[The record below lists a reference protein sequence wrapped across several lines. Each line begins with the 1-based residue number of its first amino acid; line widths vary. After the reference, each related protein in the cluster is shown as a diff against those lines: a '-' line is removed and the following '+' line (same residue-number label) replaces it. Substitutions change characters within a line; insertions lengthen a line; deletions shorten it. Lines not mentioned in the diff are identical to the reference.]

1 MDGTAMSQG
10 VRNERRTLAVVLDE
24 KTASQLQ
31 IKATELKVRATQLAA
46 ALLKKIVED
55 DLLTAVLDD

>member
-1 MDGTAMSQG
+1 MSQG
-10 VRNERRTLAVVLDE
+10 ARNEMPRRTLAVVLDE
-24 KTASQLQ
+24 KTASLLQ
-31 IKATELKVRATQLAA
+31 IKATERKVRATQLAA

>member
-1 MDGTAMSQG
+1 MP
-10 VRNERRTLAVVLDE
+10 RRTLAVVLDE

-31 IKATELKVRATQLAA
+31 IKATERKVRATQLAG

-55 DLLTAVLDD
+55 DLFTAVLDD